1 MTAADRYALS
11 LLPQGLKGTGLGD
24 GQAPTER
31 GGHGAASAPQAALRM
46 QRGNQGGI
54 GAGASMLQTM
64 PPQLG
69 VGPQQHL
76 PPPLDSRVV
85 NSWDASLKEILAAL
99 EPDTRSTV
107 KPVRA

>member
-1 MTAADRYALS
+1 MAMTAADRYALS
-11 LLPQGLKGTGLGD
+11 LLPQALKGTGLGD
-24 GQAPTER
+24 PQPSTER
-31 GGHGAASAPQAALRM
+31 AGHGAAALRM

-69 VGPQQHL
+69 GGPA

-99 EPDTRSTV
+99 EPDNRSTV
-107 KPVRA
+107 KPVGVVDNM